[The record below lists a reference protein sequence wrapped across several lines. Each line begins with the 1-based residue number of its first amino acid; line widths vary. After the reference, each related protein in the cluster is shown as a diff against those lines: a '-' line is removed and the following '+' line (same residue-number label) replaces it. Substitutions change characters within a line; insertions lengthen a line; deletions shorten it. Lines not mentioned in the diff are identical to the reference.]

1 MLAPSSSSCSVSL
14 VCAIPLGVWLRTE
27 EIAWKSHQPI
37 SNSLLNCC
45 FRLCEFVL
53 SLQLWNNNSV
63 FHRELVLPGQ
73 KALVAPLG
81 TFPRFGLDF
90 PLRLSEEAFS
100 SVETSVAHCWL
111 PLLSCRLPGA
121 SPGWQQLRLLDTRA
135 EAKRKPVGR
144 EEQCSSALL
153 HTSPSRCSA
162 ALQLGNKSAG
172 NVNIIYHEESTC
184 LGFPQHWVLLF

>member
-1 MLAPSSSSCSVSL
+1 M
-14 VCAIPLGVWLRTE
+14 E

-45 FRLCEFVL
+45 FRLREFVL

-73 KALVAPLG
+73 TALVAPLG
-81 TFPRFGLDF
+81 TSPRFGLDF

-100 SVETSVAHCWL
+100 SVETQSC
-111 PLLSCRLPGA
+111 PLLAA
-121 SPGWQQLRLLDTRA
+121 SAFLSLAWSVSWLAATSSAGHQ
-135 EAKRKPVGR
+135 KHKPVGR

-153 HTSPSRCSA
+153 HTNPSRGSA
-162 ALQLGNKSAG
+162 ALQLGNRSAG
-172 NVNIIYHEESTC
+172 NVNIKYHEESTS
-184 LGFPQHWVLLF
+184 LGFPQHWALLF

>member
-14 VCAIPLGVWLRTE
+14 VCAIPLGVWLRME

-37 SNSLLNCC
+37 SNSLLNCR
-45 FRLCEFVL
+45 FRLREFVL

-121 SPGWQQLRLLDTRA
+121 SLAGSNFVCWTPELRRNTNQLVERSDA
-135 EAKRKPVGR
+135 P
-144 EEQCSSALL
+144 
-153 HTSPSRCSA
+153 
-162 ALQLGNKSAG
+162 QLCYAQA
-172 NVNIIYHEESTC
+172 
-184 LGFPQHWVLLF
+184 PQDVQLPCN